1 MAAAWSEKPVLEGGV
16 RRGLTVSCIKWA
28 IPSLIFAFTLSCHMQ
43 SNDTRSELLHW
54 EKDFEKA
61 VVSNDVDA
69 SSRLQIV
76 LPSGPSAAGNPKP
89 VAQSSPAETGQIVE
103 RDRDSPRFRLST
115 EKRLTVN
122 GKSSRRVSASG
133 VHCG

>member
-1 MAAAWSEKPVLEGGV
+1 MVFRVNLISRCAMAAAWSEKPVLEGGV

-61 VVSNDVDA
+61 VASNDVDA
-69 SSRLQIV
+69 IGKFLADDWVIIEPDGIS
-76 LPSGPSAAGNPKP
+76 
-89 VAQSSPAETGQIVE
+89 TGC
-103 RDRDSPRFRLST
+103 
-115 EKRLTVN
+115 
-122 GKSSRRVSASG
+122 RVSGRRA
-133 VHCG
+133 

>member
-69 SSRLQIV
+69 IGKFLADDSQGMYAYICKRCAHRHEWEGASS
-76 LPSGPSAAGNPKP
+76 G
-89 VAQSSPAETGQIVE
+89 SSLDG
-103 RDRDSPRFRLST
+103 
-115 EKRLTVN
+115 
-122 GKSSRRVSASG
+122 
-133 VHCG
+133 